1 MARTGTPRGFEYHRC
16 RACVNPQTIGSGRG
30 IIFLESKN
38 IRGIIVS
45 ASYKNPIVL
54 LAAVLAVS
62 ASSFAQDAP
71 KTQIPAPPEPNA
83 IPLNTGGVEGQTAEE
98 SWYKQWGDP
107 FVRNVS
113 RATLTPFLPPRDKAN
128 GTAVIVAPG
137 GAFRILSMGN
147 EGWEV
152 AQALNERGIAAFV
165 LKYRLRPTE
174 PEWSAFDKGDALR
187 APPPASAAAS
197 ATRSPIEMPLEDATA
212 AFKLVRARAKEWN
225 VDPNKIGMIGFSA
238 GAGTTMAATLQS
250 KENKPAFIAPIYGAQ
265 VAVEVPPD
273 APPMFVALA
282 ADDPLFANNEY
293 GLITAWK
300 KAGRPVEFHLYQ
312 NGGHGFGL
320 GNPGKTSTGWF
331 PQFMLWLEVNG
342 FVPRHE

>member
-1 MARTGTPRGFEYHRC
+1 MQAPAEPG
-16 RACVNPQTIGSGRG
+16 AI
-30 IIFLESKN
+30 
-38 IRGIIVS
+38 
-45 ASYKNPIVL
+45 L
-54 LAAVLAVS
+54 LG
-62 ASSFAQDAP
+62 
-71 KTQIPAPPEPNA
+71 
-83 IPLNTGGVEGQTAEE
+83 TGGVEAQKATE

-113 RATLTPFLPPRDKAN
+113 QATLTPFLPAPGKAN

-137 GAFRILSMGN
+137 GGFRILSMGN

-152 AQALNERGIAAFV
+152 AQALNARGVAAFV
-165 LKYRLRPTE
+165 LKYRLRPTAPDWAE
-174 PEWSAFDKGDALR
+174 FDKGDPLR
-187 APPPASAAAS
+187 APSPPGAAA
-197 ATRSPIEMPLEDATA
+197 ATSPIALPLEDATA

-225 VDPNKIGMIGFSA
+225 VDPNRIGMMGFSA

-250 KENKPAFIAPIYGAQ
+250 KENKPAFIAPIYGGQ
-265 VAVEVPPD
+265 RAVEVPAD

-282 ADDPLFANNEY
+282 SDDPLFGNNEY

-320 GNPGKTSTGWF
+320 GNPPKTSTGWF
-331 PQFMLWLEVNG
+331 PQFMIWLESNG
-342 FVPRHE
+342 MLKQN